1 MEVKINNI
9 EKLKKQILEIQK
21 EKIGEINTENLK
33 KLNYSKSIIDSFEIV
48 ENKYKS
54 IKKMKEDYE
63 IELSRIESEYN
74 LNEIDKI
81 INNHEKRKQ
90 TIQDNFNKE
99 FKKLELKLIDLE
111 TKKNVVVDNS
121 YKIKV
126 DELLNDNIFLEKYL
140 KKLKKKLYNLEEK
153 IKKINNKTKN
163 DKNKIIELYKIKISK
178 YCCGQKGG
186 SIEENILQCKKI
198 KKMRNSDL
206 FLEKYDIYLK
216 ELLDLCRK
224 YGELNGI
231 TIECIKFTEEHIK
244 EEKKLLEEFIEKNES
259 LNLELNI
266 ANIKSDYY
274 GKISNIN
281 SKNNKELANIN
292 KVNNDKISNI
302 NKVIEYYEKLEDS
315 KSEEDYEIIIEDLNV
330 KNKNLKIKKNDLKT
344 VYLEKYNFI
353 INEKVIYLKE
363 LNDVKEVY
371 INMLKKVQNCD
382 LCK

>member
-54 IKKMKEDYE
+54 IKKMKENYD
-63 IELSRIESEYN
+63 IELSKIKSKYN

-81 INNHEKRKQ
+81 ISNHEKRKQ

-140 KKLKKKLYNLEEK
+140 KKLKKKLYNLEKK

-163 DKNKIIELYKIKISK
+163 DKNKIIELYKKKISK

-244 EEKKLLEEFIEKNES
+244 EKKELLEEFIKQNKS

-266 ANIKSDYY
+266 DNIKSDY
-274 GKISNIN
+274 
-281 SKNNKELANIN
+281 
-292 KVNNDKISNI
+292 
-302 NKVIEYYEKLEDS
+302 
-315 KSEEDYEIIIEDLNV
+315 
-330 KNKNLKIKKNDLKT
+330 IKK
-344 VYLEKYNFI
+344 YQI
-353 INEKVIYLKE
+353 
-363 LNDVKEVY
+363 
-371 INMLKKVQNCD
+371 
-382 LCK
+382 